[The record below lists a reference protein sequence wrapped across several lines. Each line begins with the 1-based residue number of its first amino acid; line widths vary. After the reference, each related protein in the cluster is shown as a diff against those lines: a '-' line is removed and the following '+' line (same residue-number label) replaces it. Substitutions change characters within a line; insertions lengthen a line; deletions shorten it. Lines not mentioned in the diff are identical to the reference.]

1 VEQRLEKLAASNQ
14 RLAREVVRRRT
25 AETALRKS
33 ERHQRKMLADAER
46 VQVQMRDLSRRLL
59 IAQEEERSH
68 ISRELHDDVL
78 QTLVGINVHLETL
91 GREAEIDLVR
101 LRKRIAGAQ
110 SIVADSVRA
119 VHRFARELRPM
130 ILDDLGVL
138 PAIRTHLEEFQR
150 RTGIVAHFKWF
161 PEVEKLSDA
170 RRTVIF
176 RVVQAAL
183 SNVAHHSGARQA
195 KISLQEKKEGTILEI
210 RDDGRSF
217 DVVRTLN
224 AKRYKRLGL
233 LGMRE
238 RVEMVGGVFEIEST
252 PDHGTTIRASFPSGN
267 SPREKPPTVKGRTF
281 L

>member
-1 VEQRLEKLAASNQ
+1 
-14 RLAREVVRRRT
+14 
-25 AETALRKS
+25 
-33 ERHQRKMLADAER
+33 MLADAEQ

-59 IAQEEERSH
+59 IAQEQERSR

-91 GREAEIDLVR
+91 GREAEIDLGR
-101 LRKRIAGAQ
+101 LRKKIAGAQ
-110 SIVADSVRA
+110 SIVANSVRA

-138 PAIRTHLEEFQR
+138 PAIRTHVEDFQR
-150 RTGIVAHFKWF
+150 RTGIVVQFKWF
-161 PEVEKLSDA
+161 LGVEKLSDA
-170 RRTVIF
+170 RRTAIF

-183 SNVAHHSGARQA
+183 SNVAHHSGAPRA

-210 RDDGRSF
+210 RDNGRSF
-217 DVVRTLN
+217 DVARTLS

-238 RVEMVGGVFEIEST
+238 RVEMVGGVFEIESA
-252 PDHGTTIRASFPSGN
+252 PLRGTTIRASFPSGSSPSKN
-267 SPREKPPTVKGRTF
+267 SPAVKSRTF